1 MVGGSQRPPEMAR
14 TGIRQRSWVLAA
26 AALFVLSLAL
36 PALAA
41 SMAGAANPGGT
52 GAPAATGGGTS
63 RTGTSGAKTGT
74 GSKTG
79 TSTAPGGTTATPRRA
94 TPHARRV
101 VTLADARCAPAALC
115 DTNPHEVSV
124 HGYLVLSGHG
134 LDPGLVVAFPHTR
147 NATIASNSPL
157 TRIYA
162 SPSGPAVKVPQRAHS
177 GRIEI
182 LIGGGRHSNASTPI
196 TVVPYALH
204 PPRPKTPPPAP
215 APPAGAP
222 GATGFEGQGMWIW
235 YLSASDG
242 GSLPAI
248 VAQAHAAGVTTLFV
262 KSSDGASNYWS
273 QFSPEL
279 VATMHANGLRV
290 CAWQFVYGT
299 NPVGEGE
306 LGARAAAAGAD
317 CLAID
322 AEGQYEGRYGSAQKY
337 IETLRAHVGPAYPI
351 GLASFPYVNYHE
363 SLPYSVFLGPNGAQY
378 NAPQMYWKDIGTSV
392 ASVYAHTY
400 EQNLIYQRPIAP
412 LGQTYENPTA
422 EELVDFRSL
431 AAAYGAKG
439 ESWWDWQETPAARWA
454 ALAEPLAPLTVP
466 SPEATSPLLSQGAKG
481 DQVLW
486 MQEHLATAV
495 PAQATSGTFDAATT
509 ANLQSFQTAHGIPA
523 SGQTDPNTWA
533 ALLALAPVAV
543 DWTASGPQG

>member
-1 MVGGSQRPPEMAR
+1 MAR
-14 TGIRQRSWVLAA
+14 KGIRQRSWVLAA

-41 SMAGAANPGGT
+41 SMASAANPGGT
-52 GAPAATGGGTS
+52 GAP
-63 RTGTSGAKTGT
+63 TSGA
-74 GSKTG
+74 
-79 TSTAPGGTTATPRRA
+79 APGGMTATPRRA

-101 VTLADARCAPAALC
+101 VALSDARCAPAAQC
-115 DTNPHEVSV
+115 ATNPHEVSV
-124 HGYLVLSGHG
+124 HGYLVLSGRG

-157 TRIYA
+157 TRIYQ
-162 SPSGPAVKVPQRAHS
+162 SPSGPAVKVPVRAHS

-182 LIGGGRHSNASTPI
+182 LIGGGRHSNVSTPI

-215 APPAGAP
+215 APVVGAP

-235 YLSASDG
+235 YVSASDG

-262 KSSDGASNYWS
+262 KSSDGSSNYWS

-299 NPVGEGE
+299 NPVGEAE
-306 LGARAAAAGAD
+306 LGARAATDGAD
-317 CLAID
+317 CLVID

-337 IETLRAHVGPAYPI
+337 IETLRAHVGPAYPV

-363 SLPYSVFLGPNGAQY
+363 SLPYSVFLGPNGAQF

-400 EQNLIYQRPIAP
+400 EQNLIYGRPIAP
-412 LGQTYENPTA
+412 LGQTYESPTT

-431 AAAYGAKG
+431 AGAYGAHG
-439 ESWWDWQETPAARWA
+439 LSWWDWQETPAARWA
-454 ALAEPLAPLTVP
+454 ALAEPLNTSLTVP

-509 ANLQSFQTAHGIPA
+509 ANLQSFQTAHGLPA

-543 DWTASGPQG
+543 DWTESGPQG